1 MKNVLIVEDSANLLK
16 SLKLILDKHQSKF
29 NLLVATN
36 GEEAIKTL
44 AEMPISVLVTD
55 LYMPKVDGLELLA
68 YMSHNH
74 PETPCILMTAF
85 GSPEVMEILGN
96 LGIFRFLE
104 KPFASEDLI
113 AAITD
118 AIGQI
123 DKGKSIERMSTT
135 GFLGLL
141 QEEQRSCTLEVI
153 NKNGLKSYLYLI
165 DGRLYDARCGSF
177 QGEEAAIQ
185 IIGWEKVS
193 LNLTDLPNEDIEA
206 RIHLSLKALISK
218 AGALKKGAQKEEA
231 AKPNPTQFLFETI
244 RRAESGDTRQAQLD
258 LAKILKINPRNRKA
272 WIWYARTADN
282 LKTINIALK
291 NAAKIA
297 PDDPEIAEET
307 RKLTS
312 AVKAGCEE
320 STPLKHCFFCWAPVV
335 KERSICHYC
344 NAHLDI
350 NEDFFHVQFFGAKKE
365 PDLKIITQS
374 FQRFIKATILDH
386 NNTKAHFLLAMAHI
400 NLDQWEEAL
409 EELKKARQI
418 DPADNPYQKQL
429 EILSDFMNDL
439 GTFFTEN
446 KERAEVPASPKLPEN
461 QDKFIMV
468 VEDSSTTRTIIKRML
483 VTEGYNVIEAKDG
496 IEAIAK
502 FAEKTPDLILLDIIM
517 PGLDGYQT
525 LAILRKKHGLDNIP
539 VIMLTAKDSLIDKF
553 KGKMSGSTEYLTKPF
568 QSLDL
573 IRKIKQHITPNP

>member
-1 MKNVLIVEDSANLLK
+1 MKNILIVEDSANLLK
-16 SLKLILDKHQSKF
+16 SLKLILARHQAKF

-36 GEEAIKTL
+36 GEEAIRTL
-44 AEMPISVLVTD
+44 QETPIAVLVTD

-104 KPFASEDLI
+104 KPFAAEDLV

-123 DKGKSIERMSTT
+123 DRGQSIERMSTT

-193 LNLTDLPNEDIEA
+193 LNLTALPHEAVAA
-206 RIHLSLKALISK
+206 RIHLSLNALIAK
-218 AGALKKGAQKEEA
+218 AGKLKKGGQTAEA
-231 AKPNPTQFLFETI
+231 VETNPPQLLSETI
-244 RRAESGDTRQAQLD
+244 RRAEAGDTRQAQVD
-258 LAKILKINPRNRKA
+258 LAKMLKINPRNSKA
-272 WIWYARTADN
+272 WLWYARTADN
-282 LKTINIALK
+282 LKTISVALK

-297 PDDPEIAEET
+297 PNDPEIAEET
-307 RKLTS
+307 RKITS
-312 AVKAGCEE
+312 AANAGCEE
-320 STPLKHCFFCWAPVV
+320 SSPLQHCFFCWAPVS
-335 KERSICHYC
+335 KKQSICHYC
-344 NAHLDI
+344 HAHLDI
-350 NEDFFHVQFFGAKKE
+350 NEYFFHVQFFDSKKE

-374 FQRFIKATILDH
+374 FQRLTKATTLDQ
-386 NNTKAHFLLAMAHI
+386 NNAKAHFLLAMAHI

-409 EELKKARQI
+409 EELEKARRV
-418 DPADNPYQKQL
+418 DPANNPYQKQL

-439 GTFFTEN
+439 GSFFSENRPKEEIPLPRPPTED
-446 KERAEVPASPKLPEN
+446 EA
-461 QDKFIMV
+461 KFIMV
-468 VEDSSTTRTIIKRML
+468 VEDSTTTRTIIKRML

-525 LAILRKKHGLDNIP
+525 LAILRKKHDFDNIP

-573 IRKIKQHITPNP
+573 IKKIRQHLV